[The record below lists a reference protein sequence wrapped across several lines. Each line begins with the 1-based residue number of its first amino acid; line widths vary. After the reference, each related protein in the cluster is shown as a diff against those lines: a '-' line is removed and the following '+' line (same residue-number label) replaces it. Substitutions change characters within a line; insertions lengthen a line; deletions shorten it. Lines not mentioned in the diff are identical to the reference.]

1 MISTHLSRAVLAG
14 LTNYTWLYWGSNLIL
29 DMYLIHNIVVSTYYD
44 ADTSPLIRERAEDT
58 TYYSIR
64 YVLLLTIPTATA
76 TAEGQR
82 VAA

>member
-29 DMYLIHNIVVSTYYD
+29 DMYLIHNIVVHTMMQIPHLS
-44 ADTSPLIRERAEDT
+44 SERAEDT